1 VRVVPQ
7 SSALGP
13 DARAGA
19 LAGLAAA
26 TAEEPVDVLVVGGGV
41 VGTGAAL
48 DAVSRGLS
56 VGLLEQRDL
65 ASGTSSRSSKL
76 VHGGLRYLEMFDFG
90 LVREALEERGLLLT
104 RLAPHLVRP
113 VPFLYPLHRTIER
126 PYVGAGLA
134 LYDALAMVGKYEMGL
149 PKHKH
154 LFRKQ
159 VARIAPDLRTDE
171 LSGAVRYYD
180 CQVDD
185 ARLVVTLA
193 RTAAHHGA
201 LVATRTR
208 VTGFLR
214 EGARVVGVRATDLES
229 GAELE
234 VRARVV
240 VNAAGV
246 WTDDVE
252 RLLGGSLSL
261 DVEASKGIHLV
272 VPRDRIR
279 SECGFITK
287 TEKSVLFVIPW
298 GRHWII
304 GTTDTAWDL
313 DLAHPAASR
322 TDIEYLLGHVNK
334 LLKVPLDHADVQ
346 GVYAGLRPLL
356 AGKPGRGVGSGGEG
370 EARSATTKVSREHTV
385 VSPAPGL
392 VLIAGGKLTTY
403 RVMARDAVDLA
414 VQGWVGVA
422 PSHTE
427 RVPLLGADGFLT
439 RTNQRVAL
447 SRRSGLE
454 VGRIDHL
461 LGRFGGLVDDL
472 LSLIAARPAL
482 ATPLPG
488 AEDYLAAE
496 VVYAVT
502 HEGARHLDDVLARR
516 TRISIETFDRGT
528 LAVTAAADLMAAEL
542 GWDPARRDDEVDHYL
557 RRVEAERQ
565 SQEKL
570 TDQEADEARVSAPDI
585 V

>member
-1 VRVVPQ
+1 MAAQ

-13 DARAGA
+13 AARTGA
-19 LAGLAAA
+19 LADLAATSA
-26 TAEEPVDVLVVGGGV
+26 DEPLDVLVVGGGI

-48 DAVSRGLS
+48 DAVSRGLT

-113 VPFLYPLHRTIER
+113 VAFLYPLHRTVER

-134 LYDALAMVGKYEMGL
+134 LYDALAMVGKYEMGV
-149 PKHKH
+149 PRHRH

-159 VARIAPDLRTDE
+159 VARIAPDLRTDR
-171 LSGAVRYYD
+171 LSGAIRYYD

-185 ARLVVTLA
+185 ARLVVTIA

-214 EGARVVGVRATDLES
+214 EGPRVVGVRATDLES
-229 GAELE
+229 GSELE
-234 VRARVV
+234 VHARVV
-240 VNAAGV
+240 LNATGV

-252 RLLGGSLSL
+252 GLLGGPPSL

-272 VPRDRIR
+272 VPRERIR
-279 SECGFITK
+279 SECGFITR

-322 TDIEYLLGHVNK
+322 TDIDYLLEHLNK
-334 LLKVPLDHADVQ
+334 LLMDPLDHRDVE

-370 EARSATTKVSREHTV
+370 EVAATTKVSREHTV
-385 VSPAPGL
+385 VSPVPGL

-414 VQGWVGVA
+414 VRGWPGVA

-447 SRRSGLE
+447 SRRSGLD
-454 VGRIDHL
+454 VGQIDHL
-461 LGRFGGLVDDL
+461 LGRYGGLVDDL
-472 LSLIAARPAL
+472 LELVAARPELAL
-482 ATPLPG
+482 PLPG
-488 AEDYLAAE
+488 TEDYLSAE